1 MSAPDPSPSP
11 SQRPLRVLFI
21 EDNPADVELEIHEL
35 TKGGFQ
41 VSGDTVQTPGELSEK
56 LNADCYDV
64 VLSDY
69 RMPHWTGLD
78 AFYATRR
85 VCADLPFLLVTGT
98 LGDELA
104 VECLKKGI
112 WDYVLKEKLARL
124 PFAVEGALREKTLEG
139 EHKRAAAERERLLRQ
154 TQERMKE
161 LTCIYQVTRAVQ
173 RDASMGEIVSEVANL
188 IPAAMQDPE
197 LARVRVRF
205 EAEETVSAGFCES
218 PWRLAAPLVVKGEER
233 GRVEVFYAENR
244 QGADGSPFL
253 SEERELIASIAR
265 SLSEAAEHLGAEEAL
280 QRSEAHFRAL
290 IEQTHDIITI
300 VSAGGTILYQSP
312 AVERVLG
319 YEPGEM
325 LGHNGLE
332 FIHPDDLE
340 RVAAALAENIQTPG
354 TFEAME
360 YRCKHK
366 DGSWRVLHAVGI
378 NLLDDP
384 AVHGVV
390 VTARDITERKRME
403 EAVRASERQYRE
415 LFESANTA
423 ILIFEPESEVIL
435 EANPEACRAYGFG
448 REELIGKSLKELTRD
463 VAQGEKQIRELLR
476 EGSHRNFE
484 TVHFRK
490 DGSAIVFLASSTM
503 IEYQGRKAVLSVNRD
518 ITLRRQT
525 EEALRR
531 AHDELET
538 RVQQRTADLARA
550 NQELRASES
559 RYRLLMEQAADAIL
573 LLLPGG
579 RVTGASSRA
588 CELLG
593 YTREELMQ
601 MSVQDLVRR
610 DPDRTRKIEAKLAAG
625 ELVCLEEE
633 FRCKCGSWIPVEIS
647 VRRVGPNE
655 EQLIARDIRERR
667 RAQEAQEQLAAVL
680 QATSDFVATAELTGP
695 LLYMNA
701 AGRRMVGLPE
711 KEDLAQHRLAE
722 LLPESTRAILER
734 EMILGGTWTGEGALL
749 GPAQRE
755 IPVLMVA
762 SVHQRPC
769 AGSQFMSVVAHDIT
783 QRKQLENVKDELVS
797 MVSHELRTP
806 LASLRGFAELML
818 TRDYSE
824 AKRREFLTI
833 IHKES
838 RRLADLINN
847 FLDLQRIQ
855 SGRQVYAFEAL
866 EPEALLQEALS
877 LFQPGNPQH
886 RLEVQLLSPLPPMRG
901 DRDRVRQV
909 LANLVA
915 NAIKYSPEGG
925 RVVLGARQEGDEVRI
940 WVSDEGIGIPAEILP
955 RLFTKFYR
963 VDNAVNRGIAGTGL
977 GLALVQ
983 QIVENH
989 GGRVWAESAPGQ
1001 GSTFYVSLP
1010 MAQEASQ
1017 AAA

>member
-1 MSAPDPSPSP
+1 MSAPQPSLSAAP
-11 SQRPLRVLFI
+11 RPLRVLFI

-35 TKGGFQ
+35 TKGGFR
-41 VSGDTVQTPGELSEK
+41 VSSDTVQTPEELFEK
-56 LNADCYDV
+56 LSAGSYDV

-69 RMPHWTGLD
+69 RMPQWTGLD
-78 AFYATRR
+78 AFYAMRGA
-85 VCADLPFLLVTGT
+85 CADPPFILVTGT

-104 VECLKKGI
+104 VECLRKGI

-124 PFAVEGALREKTLEG
+124 PFAVEGALREKTLED
-139 EHKRAAAERERLLRQ
+139 EHKRATAERERLLRQ

-173 RDASMGEIVSEVANL
+173 QGAGMRDIVGEVAPL
-188 IPAAMQDPE
+188 LPAALRYPE
-197 LARVRVRF
+197 LAQARVRF
-205 EAEETVSAGFCES
+205 EAEEAVSPGFRES
-218 PWRLAAPLVVKGEER
+218 ACRLAAPLLVKGEER
-233 GRVEVFYAENR
+233 GLVEVFYTEAPPDAAP
-244 QGADGSPFL
+244 GPFL
-253 SEERELIASIAR
+253 AEERDLVEGIAR

-340 RVAAALAENIQTPG
+340 RVAAALAENTQTPKR
-354 TFEAME
+354 FEALE

-366 DGSWRVLHAVGI
+366 DGSWRALHAVGI

-435 EANPEACRAYGFG
+435 EANPEACRAYGFD
-448 REELIGKSLKELTRD
+448 REELLGKSLKELTRD
-463 VAQGEKQIRELLR
+463 VVKGEEQIRELLR
-476 EGSHRNFE
+476 EGSHRDFE

-490 DGSAIVFLASSTM
+490 DGSIIFFLANSTV
-503 IEYQGRKAVLSVNRD
+503 IEYQGRKSILSVNRD
-518 ITLRRQT
+518 ITQRKQA

-531 AHDELET
+531 AHDELEM
-538 RVQQRTADLARA
+538 RVRERTADLART

-573 LLLPGG
+573 LMAPGG
-579 RVTGASSRA
+579 RLTGVSSRA

-601 MSVQDLVRR
+601 MSILDLVHP
-610 DPDRTRKIEAKLAAG
+610 DPVRTREIELQLEAG
-625 ELVCLEEE
+625 GLVCLEEE
-633 FRCKCGSWIPVEIS
+633 LRCKRGTWIPVEIS
-647 VRRVGPNE
+647 VRRISANV

-680 QATSDFVATAELTGP
+680 EATSDFVATAELTGP
-695 LLYMNA
+695 LLYVNPS
-701 AGRRMVGLPE
+701 GRRMVGLGA
-711 KEDLAQHRLAE
+711 KEEVYQHTLAE
-722 LLPESTRAILER
+722 WLSPATRTQVER
-734 EMILGGTWTGEGALL
+734 EVVLGGTWTGEGALL
-749 GPAQRE
+749 GAAGHE

-769 AGSQFMSVVAHDIT
+769 AGPQFMSLLAHDIT

-818 TRDYSE
+818 TREYDE

-855 SGRQVYAFEAL
+855 SGKQIYNFEAL
-866 EPEALLQEALS
+866 ELEPQLREAIS
-877 LFQPGNPQH
+877 LFQAGNPKH
-886 RLEVQLLSPLPPMRG
+886 HLELELRPPLPAARG
-901 DRDRVRQV
+901 DCDRVRQV

-915 NAIKYSPEGG
+915 NALKYSPEGG
-925 RVVLGARQEGDEVRI
+925 RVVLGAKREGEEVRI
-940 WVSDEGIGIPAEILP
+940 WISDQGIGIPAEILP
-955 RLFTKFYR
+955 HLFTKFYR

-977 GLALVQ
+977 GLALVR

-989 GGRVWAESAPGQ
+989 GGRVWAESVPGQ
-1001 GSTFYVSLP
+1001 GSTFYFSLP
-1010 MAQEASQ
+1010 VAQEAGQ

>member
-1 MSAPDPSPSP
+1 
-11 SQRPLRVLFI
+11 LRVLFI
-21 EDNPADVELEIHEL
+21 EDNPADVELEVHEL

-41 VSGDTVQTPGELSEK
+41 VSGDTVQTPEELSEK
-56 LNADCYDV
+56 LRAGGYEV

-69 RMPHWTGLD
+69 RMPRWTGLD
-78 AFYATRR
+78 AFYAMRKAGR
-85 VCADLPFLLVTGT
+85 EIPFLLVTGT

-124 PFAVEGALREKTLEG
+124 PFAVEGALREKTLED
-139 EHKRAAAERERLLRQ
+139 EHKRAAAERERLLGQ

-173 RDASMGEIVSEVANL
+173 RGASMGEIVREVANL
-188 IPAAMQDPE
+188 IPAAMQYPQ
-197 LARVRVRF
+197 LARARVRL
-205 EAEETVSAGFCES
+205 EAEEAASAGFCETQ
-218 PWRLAAPLVVKGEER
+218 WGLAAPLVVKGEER
-233 GRVEVFYAENR
+233 GRVEVSYPENP
-244 QGADGSPFL
+244 QGPDCSSFL
-253 SEERELIASIAR
+253 PEERELIASIAR
-265 SLSEAAEHLGAEEAL
+265 SLSEAAEHLAAEEAL
-280 QRSEAHFRAL
+280 QHSEAHFRAL
-290 IEQTHDIITI
+290 IEQTHDVITI
-300 VSAGGTILYQSP
+300 LSAGGTILYQSP
-312 AVERVLG
+312 AAKRVLG

-354 TFEAME
+354 TFEALE

-366 DGSWRVLHAVGI
+366 DGNWRVLHAVGI

-390 VTARDITERKRME
+390 VTARDISERKRME
-403 EAVRASERQYRE
+403 EALRASEQQYRE

-423 ILIFEPESEVIL
+423 ILIFEPGNEVIL
-435 EANPEACRAYGFG
+435 EANPEACRAYGFS
-448 REELIGKSLKELTRD
+448 RVELLGKSLKELTCD
-463 VAQGEKQIRELLR
+463 VAQGEQQIRELLR
-476 EGSHRNFE
+476 AGSHRNFE

-490 DGSAIVFLASSTM
+490 DGSTIFFLASSTV
-503 IEYQGRKAVLSVNRD
+503 IEYQGQKAILSVNRD
-518 ITLRRQT
+518 ITLRRQA
-525 EEALRR
+525 EEGLRR
-531 AHDELET
+531 AHDELEL
-538 RVQQRTADLARA
+538 RVQERTADLARA

-579 RVTGASSRA
+579 RLTGASSRA

-601 MSVQDLVRR
+601 MSILDLVHP
-610 DPDRTRKIEAKLAAG
+610 DPVRTREIEIQLEAG

-633 FRCKCGSWIPVEIS
+633 LRCKCGSWIPVEIS

-655 EQLIARDIRERR
+655 EQMIARDIRERR

-680 QATSDFVATAELTGP
+680 EATSDFVATAELTGP
-695 LLYMNA
+695 LLYVNPS
-701 AGRRMVGLPE
+701 GRRMVGLGA
-711 KEDLAQHRLAE
+711 KGDISQHTLAE
-722 LLPESTRAILER
+722 WLSPATRTQVER
-734 EMILGGTWTGEGALL
+734 EVVLGGTWTGEGALL

-769 AGSQFMSVVAHDIT
+769 AGRQFMSVVAHDIT

-855 SGRQVYAFEAL
+855 SGRQVYNFEAL
-866 EPEALLQEALS
+866 EPEALLRDALS

-886 RLEVQLLSPLPPMRG
+886 RLEVQLLSPLPRMRG
-901 DRDRVRQV
+901 DLDRVRQV

-915 NAIKYSPEGG
+915 NAIKYSPQGG
-925 RVVLGARQEGDEVRI
+925 RVVLGAKQEGDEVRI
-940 WVSDEGIGIPAEILP
+940 WVSDEGIGIPAEVLP

-963 VDNAVNRGIAGTGL
+963 VDNAVNSGIAGTGL
-977 GLALVQ
+977 GLALAR

-1001 GSTFYVSLP
+1001 GSTFYFSLP
-1010 MAQEASQ
+1010 AAPEASQ